1 MAPLRS
7 LVLLA
12 AVLCAECY
20 QLGAAR
26 SSLADRRTAALAR
39 PVSPAFGRAPPLSM
53 GPDINEEQKKAMKV
67 WGTHPTH
74 PRRPGRDS
82 PGDRGCSP
90 TPGSVHTP
98 PGSER

>member
-74 PRRPGRDS
+74 PRRPLN
-82 PGDRGCSP
+82 
-90 TPGSVHTP
+90 TPLP
-98 PGSER
+98 P